1 MSTPRLT
8 GKVVAITGASAGI
21 GRACALASWDE
32 GALVALSARRADRLQ
47 DLVETAAR
55 QGRRGLAFPSD
66 VTSDDD
72 MHAFVA
78 RTVET
83 FGRLDVMI
91 CNAGIGFHGPLDD
104 TPPAVMR
111 RLVDVNVLGT
121 FYAAQAAIEV
131 FRRQGDGHII
141 AVSSVA
147 GRRGVSGSSVYAAT
161 KAAQIAFIESLRAE
175 FYRSKIRA
183 SVVYPVVTAT
193 EFHETITRDYG
204 HVIGGH
210 GPKQSAEDVA
220 KAIVDCIVSPKAE
233 VYPFPKA
240 WWLAVLSVVAP
251 AQADRMVQKFGR
263 HRKPQPAS
271 TDEPAGS

>member
-21 GRACALASWDE
+21 GRACALALWDE
-32 GALVALSARRADRLQ
+32 GAHVALSARRADRLHE
-47 DLVETAAR
+47 LVEIAAT
-55 QGRRGLAFPSD
+55 QGCRGLAFPSD
-66 VTSDDD
+66 VTSEDD
-72 MHAFVA
+72 MRAFVA

-111 RLVDVNVLGT
+111 RLVDVNVMGT
-121 FYAAQAAIEV
+121 FYAAQAAMDV

-175 FYRSKIRA
+175 FYRSKIHA

-204 HVIGGH
+204 HVIGGL

-220 KAIVDCIVSPKAE
+220 KAIVECIVWPKAE

-263 HRKPQPAS
+263 HRQPPPTS
-271 TDEPAGS
+271 TDDPAGS